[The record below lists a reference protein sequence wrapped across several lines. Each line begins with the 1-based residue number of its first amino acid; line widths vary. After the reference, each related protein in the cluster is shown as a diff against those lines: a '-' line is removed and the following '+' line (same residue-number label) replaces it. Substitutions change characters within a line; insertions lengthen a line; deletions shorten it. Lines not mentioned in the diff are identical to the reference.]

1 MRPPSPAPSPSAT
14 PRPLHSRRAVDT
26 LLLAGLQAHRQ
37 GQRLAL
43 SAARHPRLQAHLAQP
58 WLSTVLGCV
67 GDALS
72 DPGRQAQAQDW
83 LLAWGL
89 SQLRP
94 DRGSDLDGIL
104 PPWWLH
110 STAWR
115 PLLAV
120 AAFHGFLPV
129 PAFPSHYRRRPDESV
144 IDNLAG
150 LWSVGPSTLYRYIDK
165 GRRLLA
171 DVFLVAEPSG
181 MALLGLRDA
190 VHRQLCALQGQVP
203 DADWHRRQARVAQ
216 SEERITDALWHLLR
230 ADDLDA
236 SLQLLHR
243 HALQAAA
250 HDEIDVIVARWES
263 SRPEPALRF
272 EFALAMAAVWR
283 HRRDLH
289 KESELLQ
296 RALRLAGELNQPL
309 LFGRVYAAHGRLYE
323 LRDTDRS
330 FACYDDSLAYLQQ
343 AISAVDEV
351 ARQAARTEYARVLI
365 HLAWLHLRRN
375 DPKAEPLL
383 QQVGQLARDQ
393 PLPEEVIGELEQVWG
408 EYWRCNSDLPKAL
421 EHKQRALNLFERL
434 GDRRSTLLTYN
445 NLSLIYG
452 EIRQF
457 ERALHYGQRVLAE
470 AQKAPVELEILAG
483 AHGNLGVAHF
493 YQGQLDEAIDAYGQS
508 LALAE
513 RAGLT
518 RHMATAH
525 FNLAEA
531 CYRRFALRRDPADVR
546 DGDRHAAE
554 AARLGEAANQ
564 TALVLA
570 SRELKEQLLPESTAL
585 DRLVSGEVV
594 AHGDEIAEIQ
604 RLRQSLALPQA
615 MAIQV
620 RTRLAIARSY
630 LAIATRE
637 REAALSLAAAHGL
650 SGQLDDAL
658 AELRSTFERSL
669 SQEELR
675 DDLWRQRAAD
685 LLDEGRRRRVLAHLH
700 EQGAVNK
707 SAYAGLAG
715 LGLATASKHLGQL
728 AERGLLVQT
737 GKGPAT
743 RYLLP
748 AQAP

>member
-1 MRPPSPAPSPSAT
+1 MV
-14 PRPLHSRRAVDT
+14 H
-26 LLLAGLQAHRQ
+26 
-37 GQRLAL
+37 
-43 SAARHPRLQAHLAQP
+43 P
-58 WLSTVLGCV
+58 WLATALGCL
-67 GDALS
+67 GDALP
-72 DPGRQAQAQDW
+72 DPVQQAQDW
-83 LLAWGL
+83 LLGWGL

-94 DRGSDLDGIL
+94 DRGSDLDGIQ
-104 PPWWLH
+104 PQWWLH

-120 AAFHGFLPV
+120 AAFHGFLAV

-171 DVFLVAEPSG
+171 DVFVAAEPSG
-181 MALLGLRDA
+181 LALLGLRDA
-190 VHRQLCALQGQVP
+190 VHRRVCDALGEVP
-203 DADWHRRQARVAQ
+203 DADWHRRQARAAQ
-216 SEERITDALWHLLR
+216 SEERVTDALWHLMR
-230 ADDLDA
+230 ADDLEA
-236 SLQLLHR
+236 CLQLLHR

-250 HDEIDVIVARWES
+250 HEEVDAIVARWEA
-263 SRPEPALRF
+263 SRPDPGVRL

-296 RALRLAGELNQPL
+296 RALRLADELNQPL

-323 LRDTDRS
+323 LRDPDRS
-330 FACYDDSLAYLQQ
+330 FACYDDSVAYLQQ
-343 AISAVDEV
+343 AIGAADEV
-351 ARQAARTEYARVLI
+351 AREAARTEYARVLI

-383 QQVGQLARDQ
+383 QQVGQLARDR
-393 PLPEEVIGELEQVWG
+393 PLPEDVAGELEQVWG
-408 EYWRCNSDLPKAL
+408 EYWRCNNDLRKAL

-452 EIRQF
+452 ETRQF
-457 ERALHYGQRVLAE
+457 ERALYYGQRVIAE
-470 AQKAPVELEILAG
+470 SQKAPVELEILAG
-483 AHGNLGVAHF
+483 AHGNLGVAYF
-493 YQGQLDEAIDAYGQS
+493 YQEQLDEAIAAYRQS

-518 RHMATAH
+518 RHVATAH

-531 CYRRFALRRDPADVR
+531 CYRRFSLNRDPADVR
-546 DGDRHAAE
+546 DGDLHAAE

-570 SRELKEQLLPESTAL
+570 SRELKAQLLPESTAL

-604 RLRQSLALPQA
+604 RLRQSLALPQPVPS
-615 MAIQV
+615 QV
-620 RTRLAIARSY
+620 RTRLAIARGY
-630 LAIATRE
+630 LAIAMRE
-637 REAALSLAAAHGL
+637 RETALSLAAANGL
-650 SGQLDDAL
+650 AGQFDDAL
-658 AELRSTFERSL
+658 GELRATFERSL
-669 SQEELR
+669 SVEEQR
-675 DDLWRQRAAD
+675 DALWKTQAGD
-685 LLDEGRRRRVLAHLH
+685 LLDEGRRRRLLAHLH
-700 EQGAVNK
+700 EQGTVNK
-707 SAYAGLAG
+707 SAFATLGG
-715 LGLATASKHLGQL
+715 LGLATASKHLGL
-728 AERGLLVQT
+728 LTERGLLVQS

-743 RYLLP
+743 RYRLP
-748 AQAP
+748 AD

>member
-1 MRPPSPAPSPSAT
+1 M
-14 PRPLHSRRAVDT
+14 DT

-43 SAARHPRLQAHLAQP
+43 PARCQRLRAHLSRH
-58 WLSTVLGCV
+58 WLSTVMGCI
-67 GDALS
+67 GDAVPADS
-72 DPGRQAQAQDW
+72 RQALAQDW

-94 DRGSDLDGIL
+94 DRGVDLEGIQ
-104 PPWWLH
+104 PQWWLH

-120 AAFHGFLPV
+120 AAFHDFLAV

-144 IDNLAG
+144 IDNLGG

-165 GRRLLA
+165 GRRLLT

-181 MALLGLRDA
+181 MALLGLREA
-190 VHRQLCALQGQVP
+190 VHRRLCGELGRAQEPV
-203 DADWHRRQARVAQ
+203 WHQRQARTAQ
-216 SEERITDALWHLLR
+216 SEERVADALWHLLK
-230 ADDLDA
+230 ADDLEG
-236 SLQLLHR
+236 SLRLLHR
-243 HALQAAA
+243 FALQAAA
-250 HDEIDVIVARWES
+250 HEEVDAIVARWES
-263 SRPEPALRF
+263 WRPEPALRF

-289 KESELLQ
+289 REAELLQ

-323 LRDTDRS
+323 LRDPDRS
-330 FACYDDSLAYLQQ
+330 FACYDDSVAYLQQ
-343 AISAVDEV
+343 AIGAVDE
-351 ARQAARTEYARVLI
+351 AERSSARTEYARVLI

-383 QQVGQLARDQ
+383 QQVGQLAQDQ
-393 PLPEEVIGELEQVWG
+393 PLPEEVVGELEQVWG
-408 EYWRCNSDLPKAL
+408 EYWRCNNDLPRAL

-452 EIRQF
+452 ESRQF
-457 ERALHYGQRVLAE
+457 ERAMHYGQRVIAE
-470 AQKAPVELEILAG
+470 SKKAPVELEILAG
-483 AHGNLGVAHF
+483 AHGNLGVAYF
-493 YQGQLDEAIDAYGQS
+493 FQDRLDEAIDAYRQS
-508 LALAE
+508 LSLAE

-518 RHMATAH
+518 RHMATSH

-531 CYRRFALRRDPADVR
+531 CYRRYSMQRDPADVR
-546 DGDRHAAE
+546 DGDLHAAE

-570 SRELKEQLLPESTAL
+570 SRELKAQLLPESTAL

-615 MAIQV
+615 VAAQV

-637 REAALSLAAAHGL
+637 RETALLLATANGL
-650 SGQLDDAL
+650 DRQFDEALD
-658 AELRSTFERSL
+658 ELRSTFERSL
-669 SQEELR
+669 SQEEVR
-675 DDLWRQRAAD
+675 DAHWKQHAAD
-685 LLDEGRRRRVLAHLH
+685 LLDQERRRRLMAHLREH
-700 EQGAVNK
+700 GSVNK
-707 SAYAGLAG
+707 SAFAALSG
-715 LGLATASKHLGQL
+715 LGLATASKQLGLL
-728 AERGLLVQT
+728 AARGLLRQT

-743 RYLLP
+743 RYLLSEP
-748 AQAP
+748 G